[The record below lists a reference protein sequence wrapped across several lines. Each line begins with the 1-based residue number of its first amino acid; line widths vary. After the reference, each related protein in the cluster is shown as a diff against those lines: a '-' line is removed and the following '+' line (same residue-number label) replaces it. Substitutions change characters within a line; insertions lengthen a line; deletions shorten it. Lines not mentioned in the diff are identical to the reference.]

1 MTMTA
6 NEPGDTLA
14 QCLRRSFEKY
24 ADLPAVEGKHVVLTY
39 RELERRVAALAAA
52 LAARGVRMG
61 DLVPMLMARSVDL
74 VVTQLAILRLGASY
88 VPIDLASPAG
98 RQEAML
104 QGLNATLL
112 VTDGSAAPVTAGGI
126 AIFDVRAP
134 LAPAVSPVRSD
145 WATPP
150 DAVAAYVMFTSGTTG
165 APKGVM
171 VPRSGIVR
179 LVVDADYAEFRAG
192 ARWGFL
198 SSPAFDASTLE
209 VWGPL
214 LNGGCCVVQ
223 EDAFP
228 TLDDL
233 AEFLLDRRI
242 TDTWLTAA
250 LFNAM
255 VDDRLDAFVNL
266 RQLLTGG
273 ERVSVRHAQTVLEA
287 MPELRLINGYG
298 PTENTTFTLC
308 HTITLADTRS
318 AAGIPI
324 GRPIRGTVVRV
335 DGMSV
340 QPEEGELWAGG
351 AGVAHGYLNDDE
363 LTSRKFVHIGGARWY
378 RTGDIV
384 RCRPDGVY
392 EFNGRVDRQV
402 KVQGHRIELDEVES
416 LLIACPGV
424 GDAAIVVRGDSAESR
439 HLVGCFTGVGAS
451 LPAIDAVSEFLQR
464 RLPAAAVP
472 RALVPLTRMP
482 LNVNGKLDR
491 AALGALV
498 DQHLLDTSSGDDH
511 WQSDTE
517 SRLAAIWKKC
527 LRVGR
532 LHRRAD
538 FHALGGTSLL
548 ALQISAQVRRQLARD
563 LSPIDVLRFPILA
576 ELAGRVDGSP
586 PFHANEQ
593 PAHQGGSALPL
604 THGQQAMLAAS
615 QLDASGCA
623 YLVHVALHVDDQVD
637 SLTLRRA
644 FEDLSKQHVVL
655 RMSIDGESAARHGT
669 VQNALAA
676 AWWTEHPELDHAP
689 ADMDWPEQLLATVN
703 RPMDLCAHGVM
714 RVDHWRVRGR
724 SSLLVWTVHH
734 VAIDEAGVDLCLKDL
749 DLLLRGA
756 DLQPTYGSPHG
767 FAVVEKAWADDSAVR
782 AWAHKLV
789 EALQGQKLPLERAP
803 AAGGEVAVAVPSL
816 VAAQLHERCGAW
828 GITPYSTLLA
838 AYGMA
843 LQEVFGSAWRF
854 VSTPVSRRSEP
865 ELLEPVGYLLDL
877 CLIEAGS
884 QASETM
890 ADTLARVNAATLDL
904 QRPSFLLPRP
914 LAEAIAEQD
923 ADVAGRL
930 NAFCFTW
937 RLEPSRSVPLG
948 PAQSRLLRVPQRS
961 ARFGMT
967 LHASLIDGR
976 LVCSIEAVRSAF
988 VQGQVD
994 AVARAFVRQLGELC
1008 SIGDLPKFAS
1018 RTTEQASAPAEPLSL
1033 HVESMLRAVWQRWVG
1048 TRPDITG
1055 AAHFLRSGGNSL
1067 TVMRMTA
1074 QLRRE
1079 HGLRID
1085 AGAFLAD
1092 PTFDRLCELAGARDP
1107 RTAPGVCVM
1116 VGAVDAPNLLVLVPG
1131 KGGQALGLYKL
1142 AELVQGRLGHDH
1154 AVAIMDLEAMLAQA
1168 PFERPLWFLQERM
1181 RQLIH
1186 ELGPERI
1193 AGFVGFSLGG
1203 LLAIRL
1209 AREFPRQAPPPVWL
1223 LDSYAPRL
1231 MARTWS
1237 RRLERRLSSVLWRSV
1252 SSTTRSVALPDESAG
1267 ESSATKATL
1276 NSGVWDQ
1283 IQADLAL
1290 ESAAGP
1296 LLEVHL
1302 VQAQQSLDHVG
1313 LLWRRASNGFDPR
1326 QYAKWYVHRLDAMH
1340 LDLPRAL
1347 AADTAA
1353 LFAAGLRW
1361 GPQPLAST

>member
-1 MTMTA
+1 MTTTA
-6 NEPGDTLA
+6 NEPGDALA

-24 ADLPAVEGKHVVLTY
+24 ADLPAVEGKYVVLTY

-104 QGLNATLL
+104 QGMNAPLL
-112 VTDGSAAPVTAGGI
+112 VTDGSTPPAAAGAI
-126 AIFDVRAP
+126 ALFDVRAP
-134 LAPAVSPVRSD
+134 LDAAAAAARSD

-150 DAVAAYVMFTSGTTG
+150 DHVAAYVMFTSGTTG

-179 LVVDADYAEFRAG
+179 LVVDADYAEFRPG

-242 TDTWLTAA
+242 TDAWLTAA

-273 ERVSVRHAQTVLEA
+273 ERVSPRHAQTVLEA
-287 MPELRLINGYG
+287 MPALRLINGYG

-308 HTITLADTRS
+308 HTITLADTQG

-335 DGMSV
+335 DGTSV
-340 QPEEGELWAGG
+340 QPEEGELLAGG
-351 AGVAHGYLNDDE
+351 AGIAHGYLNDDE
-363 LTSRKFVHIGGARWY
+363 LTSRKFVCIGGTRWY
-378 RTGDIV
+378 RTGDLV
-384 RCRPDGVY
+384 RRRPDGVY

-416 LLIACPGV
+416 LLAACPGV
-424 GDAAIVVRGDSAESR
+424 GEAAIVVRGDSAESR
-439 HLVGCFTGVGAS
+439 HLVGCFTGIGAS
-451 LPAIDAVSEFLQR
+451 LPATDAVSEFLQR

-472 RALVPLTRMP
+472 RALVPLASMP

-491 AALGALV
+491 AALAALA
-498 DQHLLDTSSGDDH
+498 DQHVLQTSSGDDH

-517 SRLAAIWKKC
+517 WQLAAIWKKC
-527 LRVGR
+527 LRVQR
-532 LHRRAD
+532 LHRGAD

-563 LSPIDVLRFPILA
+563 LSPIDVLRFPLLA
-576 ELAGRVDGSP
+576 DLARRVDDSP
-586 PFHANEQ
+586 PFRPNES
-593 PAHQGGSALPL
+593 PVHRGGSALAL
-604 THGQQAMLAAS
+604 TQGQQAMLAAT

-623 YLVHVALHVDDQVD
+623 YLVHVALHVAEPVD
-637 SLTLRRA
+637 SLMLRRA
-644 FEDLSKQHVVL
+644 FEGLSRQHVIL
-655 RMSIDGESAARHGT
+655 RMRIEPAASHGT
-669 VQNALAA
+669 VQDDLAA
-676 AWWTEHPELDHAP
+676 GWWSEHPQLDQPP
-689 ADMDWPEQLLATVN
+689 ADLEWPQQLLDIVN
-703 RPMDLCAHGVM
+703 RPMDLRAQGVM
-714 RVDHWRVRGR
+714 RVDHWRVRGG
-724 SSLLVWTVHH
+724 SSLLVWTLHH
-734 VAIDEAGVDLCLKDL
+734 VAIDEAGIDLCLKDL
-749 DLLLRGA
+749 DQLLRGA
-756 DLQPTYGSPHG
+756 DLQPTYGAPHG
-767 FAVVEKAWADDSAVR
+767 FAAIEKAWADDSAVR

-789 EALQGQKLPLERAP
+789 DALRGQKLPLERAP
-803 AAGGEVAVAVPSL
+803 AAGGEVAVAIPSL
-816 VAAQLHERCGAW
+816 VAGQLQERCDSW
-828 GITPYSTLLA
+828 GITPFSTLLA

-865 ELLEPVGYLLDL
+865 ELVEPVGYLLDL

-884 QASETM
+884 RDLETK
-890 ADTLARVNAATLDL
+890 ADTLARVRVDTLDL

-923 ADVAGRL
+923 ADIAGRL

-948 PAQSRLLRVPQRS
+948 PAMSRLLRVPQRG

-967 LHASLIDGR
+967 LHASLVDGR
-976 LVCSIEAVRSAF
+976 LVCTIEAVRSAF
-988 VQGQVD
+988 VQGHVD

-1008 SIGDLPKFAS
+1008 SIGDLPKVES
-1018 RTTEQASAPAEPLSL
+1018 RPAEQGNAPQPIDPQL
-1033 HVESMLRAVWQRWVG
+1033 ESTLWSVWQRWVSA
-1048 TRPDITG
+1048 RPDITRST
-1055 AAHFLRSGGNSL
+1055 HFLRSGGNSL
-1067 TVMRMTA
+1067 TVMRMAA

-1092 PTFDRLCELAGARDP
+1092 PTFTRLCELACATGSQK
-1107 RTAPGVCVM
+1107 TPGVCVM
-1116 VGAVDAPNLLVLVPG
+1116 VGEVDAPNLLVLVPG

-1142 AELVQGRLGHDH
+1142 AEHVLGRLGHGH
-1154 AVAIMDLEAMLAQA
+1154 AVAVMDLEAMLAQA
-1168 PFERPLWFLQERM
+1168 PLDRPLWFLQERM
-1181 RQLIH
+1181 RQLVH

-1209 AREFPRQAPPPVWL
+1209 AREFPRQPPPPVWL

-1231 MARTWS
+1231 MARKTWS
-1237 RRLERRLSSVLWRSV
+1237 RRLERRLSSLLWRSV
-1252 SSTTRSVALPDESAG
+1252 SSGRSAAPPDESQG
-1267 ESSATKATL
+1267 ESSATEATL
-1276 NSGVWDQ
+1276 KAALWDQ
-1283 IQADLAL
+1283 IQADLAA

-1296 LLEVHL
+1296 RLEVHL
-1302 VQAQQSLDHVG
+1302 VQARQSLDHVG
-1313 LLWRRASNGFDPR
+1313 LVWRRGSNGFDPR

-1353 LFAAGLRW
+1353 LFATGLRW
-1361 GPQPLAST
+1361 GPRPLASA